1 MGDDPS
7 RLVEA
12 AARLYG
18 GHAGILSA
26 METPALSKPPLI
38 LASGSPR
45 RRELIAAFGLPVS
58 VVVPNVD
65 EVFEPGADP
74 ASVVVELAVRKATP
88 VALSHPAAL
97 VIGADTIVVRAGE
110 VLGKPE
116 DRADAERMLRL
127 LRGREHCVHT
137 GVAVVGPDHA
147 PLTAVMTTVVLMRD
161 FSDEELTAYLATGES
176 LDKAGAYGIQGAAGD
191 IVAEVAGCYT
201 NVVGLP
207 LCAIGRLLR
216 EAGMSIPADPPRCGF
231 RSDRR
236 CPWWPQRSDEQGAA
250 R

>member
-45 RRELIAAFGLPVS
+45 RRELIAAFGLPV
-58 VVVPNVD
+58 
-65 EVFEPGADP
+65 
-74 ASVVVELAVRKATP
+74 SVVVELAVRKATP